1 MRRAD
6 YLSLALEIGLD
17 VKSAMLIEVSTVYRI
32 CEARA
37 KARREAKRS
46 G

>member
-1 MRRAD
+1 MKCAD
-6 YLSLALEIGLD
+6 YLNLALEIGLD
-17 VKSAMLIEVSTVYRI
+17 IKSAMLIEVSTVYRI

-37 KARREAKRS
+37 KAQREAKRN